1 MNLIHPTDINSDQSG
16 HPAIRGKGGCIT
28 GSCLGV
34 GKLFTIIENHLPDVH
49 ASADDMQLYISFKP
63 DIPAD
68 QISAVEA
75 MQDCIADLRKLK

>member
-1 MNLIHPTDINSDQSG
+1 M
-16 HPAIRGKGGCIT
+16 
-28 GSCLGV
+28 
-34 GKLFTIIENHLPDVH
+34 GKLFTIIENRLPDVH
-49 ASADDMQLYISFKP
+49 AFTDDMQLYISFIH